1 MGTGTQQ
8 SCPAVARRGPCAHA
22 LTQLVEGPFS
32 SGVSDS
38 VRLRL
43 SVVKRGLCGVSS
55 PRISSACLLCSR
67 SAKRSQ
73 LILSHGPWPSDW
85 TRRDS
90 HRSSKLGGIL
100 VGARRNSRRS
110 RHPYPSR
117 RPYAMERGRFWRPGV
132 LVLDTVRESV
142 VIERLPRRL
151 TTPLAFVI
159 PPTAAVGQLDSRWS
173 VRLSCHQWRRGGF
186 RKCSRI
192 KERLWLVDSGPRPSR
207 CPCHRLCEPARGAEG
222 PCAAAPVSPTCAICA
237 SFESP
242 PGAMRMESADT
253 SHLVRGNLPGS

>member
-1 MGTGTQQ
+1 MIGSPHSTWAQARNNHVRL
-8 SCPAVARRGPCAHA
+8 SLVAARVHTR
-22 LTQLVEGPFS
+22 LLSWLGPFS

-67 SAKRSQ
+67 SAKLSQ

-100 VGARRNSRRS
+100 VRARRKSRRS
-110 RHPYPSR
+110 RHPHPSR
-117 RPYAMERGRFWRPGV
+117 RPYAMERGRSWRPGA
-132 LVLDTVRESV
+132 LVLDTVRERV

-151 TTPLAFVI
+151 TTPLAFII

-222 PCAAAPVSPTCAICA
+222 
-237 SFESP
+237 
-242 PGAMRMESADT
+242 
-253 SHLVRGNLPGS
+253 